1 MSEHALS
8 NLMPVILELRVRYHS
23 LVVLEYWL
31 MMMTSIRPLGILD
44 ALHGTSKS
52 FKKIMKEAQARH
64 DGDYN
69 KASQEVMSQLAQWEV
84 EKEERERRAIY
95 GEN

>member
-1 MSEHALS
+1 
-8 NLMPVILELRVRYHS
+8 
-23 LVVLEYWL
+23 
-31 MMMTSIRPLGILD
+31 
-44 ALHGTSKS
+44 
-52 FKKIMKEAQARH
+52 MKEAQARH